1 MVAHLSLYLDTFLR
15 PGGTAL
21 WKAWLLENNAGITM
35 VLCKPPKSPHSQR
48 PSPVVI
54 GSSSTQLPGKS
65 KKHYTSHRTA
75 ERLWVLKSECTLVW
89 HDRSKL
95 IYVSPKGHEEQQAFV
110 RIAASKHVLN
120 PTYKFQALAV
130 GATKDCD
137 PQFTLSWV
145 EIRENQYEPSRIE
158 AYYRVFDDAKWPPTG
173 WSGILQHCFPHEST
187 SNWYLPGYSISW
199 LPI

>member
-1 MVAHLSLYLDTFLR
+1 MVAHLSLYLDTFIR

-21 WKAWLLENNAGITM
+21 WKAWLLKNNAGITM

-54 GSSSTQLPGKS
+54 GSSSTQLSGKS

-75 ERLWVLKSECTLVW
+75 EGLWVLKSECTLVW
-89 HDRSKL
+89 HDRSNL
-95 IYVSPKGHEEQQAFV
+95 IYVSPKSHEEQQAFV

-120 PTYKFQALAV
+120 PTYKFEALAV
-130 GATKDCD
+130 GAKKKCD

-145 EIRENQYEPSRIE
+145 EIRENQYEPSQIE

-173 WSGILQHCFPHEST
+173 WPGILQHCFPHEST
-187 SNWYLPGYSISW
+187 SNWCLPGYSISW
-199 LPI
+199 LPV